1 MTGLEKIIN
10 QIQEDARRDA
20 DAVIAQAKENA
31 DEILTQAR
39 ADAQKLQEE
48 ILKKS
53 EKDIANYR
61 KRAQSS
67 ADLKKGLPF

>member
-31 DEILTQAR
+31 DEIL
-39 ADAQKLQEE
+39 
-48 ILKKS
+48 KS
-53 EKDIANYR
+53 GCPETSGRNPEKI
-61 KRAQSS
+61 
-67 ADLKKGLPF
+67 

>member
-53 EKDIANYR
+53 EKDIANVHSHLR
-61 KRAQSS
+61 I
-67 ADLKKGLPF
+67 